1 MRQRRIWTHILL
13 AVLLVCVGSWR
24 SQPVVRAQGEAGVA
38 LDVTM
43 MLELFPQ
50 LHQLPAPEW
59 LREGTRLT
67 YRVETAGFDN
77 YHPDPYTRMGSGM
90 AYLQYDVVALERS
103 SAALNV
109 QYFLDNGAGN
119 VVPTGSGAAF
129 GLPAVSE
136 VWINP
141 AVLATAESSG
151 YGRVR
156 VVRGVRQD
164 GAGRNRRVVILRSAN
179 IMTDAVWEFEEE
191 TGLLVFASQRVDDR
205 LGHLKMTRSL
215 LVEARQIELP
225 WQSRRA
231 PNWVRANTVSRFA
244 GVYATIL
251 ADGTQGEMPYA
262 LNATITQK
270 SARWSLADLTFDSNG
285 LPGGA
290 QLTVSGVGQPFGALW
305 LPAEALKAR
314 PAQTLL
320 DRDPVT
326 GAELFWQRGE
336 NRAIVL
342 TERGAAY
349 ETVLTYDGTTGALLG
364 IQQFQHG
371 LTGAT
376 QIWLEYVGTQV
387 NR

>member
-1 MRQRRIWTHILL
+1 
-13 AVLLVCVGSWR
+13 
-24 SQPVVRAQGEAGVA
+24 VRAQGEAGMS

-77 YHPDPYTRMGSGM
+77 YHSDPYTRMGSGM

-109 QYFLDNGAGN
+109 QYYLDNGAGH
-119 VVPTGSGAAF
+119 VAPASSGAAF

-141 AVLATAESSG
+141 AVLATAEISG
-151 YGRVR
+151 YGRVQTA
-156 VVRGVRQD
+156 RGVRQD
-164 GAGRNRRVVILRSAN
+164 GMGRNRRVVILRSAN

-191 TGLLVFASQRVDDR
+191 TGLLVFASQRVDDE

-215 LVEARQIELP
+215 LVEARPIKLP
-225 WQSRRA
+225 WQGRRA
-231 PNWVRANTVSRFA
+231 PNWVKANTVSRFA

-251 ADGTQGEMPYA
+251 ADGAQGEMPYA
-262 LNATITQK
+262 LHATITQK
-270 SARWSLADLTFDSNG
+270 SDRWSLAELTFDSNG
-285 LPGGA
+285 LPVGA

-314 PAQTLL
+314 PARPLL

-326 GAELFWQRGE
+326 GAELFWQRGAG
-336 NRAIVL
+336 RTIVL
-342 TERGAAY
+342 TERGATY
-349 ETVLTYDGTTGALLG
+349 ETVLTYDGATGALLS
-364 IQQFQHG
+364 IQQFQQG

-376 QIWLEYVGTQV
+376 RIWLQRVK
-387 NR
+387 